1 MTPVFKFARKTKPKL
16 KPKQSGFTLLEILVA
31 FTILA
36 MGMGVL
42 MQIFS
47 RGVNGAIL
55 SDRYAR
61 ASTLAESKLASTGI
75 EEPLKEGVS
84 SGKFDDDFTW
94 TLNVRPFEDPSLE
107 ALPGGVAPIL
117 NVRLFEVELAV
128 NFTTDDQRQ
137 RQVVL
142 TALQLVPKT

>member
-1 MTPVFKFARKTKPKL
+1 MTIVFKAFTIQRRQK
-16 KPKQSGFTLLEILVA
+16 GFTLLEILVA

-36 MGMGVL
+36 MALGVL

-84 SGKFDDDFTW
+84 NGKFDGKSDEDFTW
-94 TLNVRPFEDPSLE
+94 TLSVRPYEDASLE
-107 ALPGGVAPIL
+107 PLPGGVAPIMS
-117 NVRLFEVELAV
+117 VQLFEVELSV
-128 NFTTDDQRQ
+128 IFTTDDQRE
-137 RQVVL
+137 RRVVL
-142 TALQLVPKT
+142 TALQLAPKT

>member
-1 MTPVFKFARKTKPKL
+1 MTNVCKSAPRVVVRQA
-16 KPKQSGFTLLEILVA
+16 GFTLLEVLVA

-36 MGMGVL
+36 MALGVL

-75 EEPLKEGVS
+75 EEPLKEGS
-84 SGKFDDDFTW
+84 SNGKFDDDFAW
-94 TLNVRPFEDPSLE
+94 ALNVRPYEDPNLD
-107 ALPGGVAPIL
+107 ALPGGVAPIM
-117 NVRLFEVELAV
+117 NVQLFEVELSV
-128 NFTTDDQRQ
+128 IFTTDDQRE
-137 RQVVL
+137 RRVVL
-142 TALQLVPKT
+142 TSLQLAPKL

>member
-1 MTPVFKFARKTKPKL
+1 MFKISTI
-16 KPKQSGFTLLEILVA
+16 KPKQKGFTLLEILVA

-36 MGMGVL
+36 MALGVL

-75 EEPLKEGVS
+75 EEPLKEGS
-84 SGKFDDDFTW
+84 FSGKFDGKSDEDFTW
-94 TLNVRPFEDPSLE
+94 TLNVRPYEDASLE
-107 ALPGGVAPIL
+107 PLPGGVAPIMS
-117 NVRLFEVELAV
+117 VQLFEVELSV
-128 NFTTDDQRQ
+128 NFTTDDQRE
-137 RQVVL
+137 RRVVL
-142 TALQLVPKT
+142 TALQLAPKT